1 MKTFK
6 KALAVLLAVLM
17 VAFSVPF
24 TAVANDKWDPV
35 VSLHVYN
42 YSAPDT
48 WGPFD
53 TNEAGDDYAQEVT
66 TLEAGSDYAVAFVL
80 TGITQFQMI
89 QLRSDKAIDTSIIQP
104 VYYSY
109 GNRGKLV
116 VTYPAYGTINDPNK
130 CFMNGLE
137 SNDVGEGTTFV
148 DNPSYW
154 SVDEVCIAKSN
165 GLTPATVTGKTHFK
179 GTFNPTAPDDFNG
192 TYDMDGTL
200 IQVIG
205 LRAVKDISV
214 EDLYAAFDFHI
225 NEVNNNF
232 VRDEDKVDHA
242 LKFEPVSSGTTET
255 EYTFTPIS
263 GDPVKVMVPEGTDPL
278 TMAPPL
284 TPDETRYSHDA
295 EASTHTKNTYSWV
308 ADGANAYKEVKTADT
323 QPCDNKVT
331 DETNSTC
338 KVPGYTEY
346 TCSVCN
352 YSYKDY
358 KELVDHDFSK
368 VVSSTAGDCQTV
380 GSTTYECSYGCGQTK
395 TVDGA
400 YGAHKLVKHDAVAST
415 CTVAGNSEYYTCS
428 VCGKMFSDA
437 GAANEISAIPALPL
451 ASHTFTNYKNNNDA
465 TCQKNATET
474 ATCDVCGTA
483 TDTRE
488 IADSTVAHQFTVEVS
503 STPGTCV
510 AKATTTYSCA
520 FGCGTT
526 DVVEGA
532 LDPSNHAGSEVS
544 ADNAVAPTRKDA
556 GKEADTICSACKA
569 VIKEGAVIPALGV
582 NVTVAGSALGTVT
595 INDEA
600 ISNDVKNLAYA
611 SSYTLKAT
619 PAENAEF
626 VGWMVGNRIVSTET
640 TYTTN
645 AYADV
650 TYVPVFAEKS
660 ASTFTVTF
668 MDSYGNV
675 VKTVSSADLPLA
687 ELPEATQYAGL
698 VFDSWSMTLDQ
709 VNDLTDSATVYA
721 NYKNDEVQTYTINA
735 DNCTITIDGV
745 DYPGTATAT
754 YNTKVTVKANDGAE
768 KTWKVNGAVAGFG
781 AEYTFYCGSDVT
793 ITTED
798 VVAAK
803 PVVSAVSMTKANGS
817 YRVKFLATRSIP
829 DGYKLVESGFVYGK
843 AMAAEDLV
851 LENVGKVVGTDNGTL
866 KQMVCSNTSGDG
878 QFAVNY
884 GVKAMNQTACARA
897 YIIYTDGVKTT
908 VDYSEA
914 MIYTY

>member
-6 KALAVLLAVLM
+6 KALAVLLAALM

-24 TAVANDKWDPV
+24 TALAVDTANV
-35 VSLHVYN
+35 HMEVYN
-42 YSAPDT
+42 IVGASGVVY
-48 WGPFD
+48 WGPKD
-53 TNEAGDDYAQEVT
+53 ESTAEPVKNVEAGKT
-66 TLEAGSDYAVAFVL
+66 YAVAFVAK
-80 TGITQFQMI
+80 GITEMTIFQL
-89 QLRSDKAIDTSIIQP
+89 Q
-104 VYYSY
+104 
-109 GNRGKLV
+109 GKL
-116 VTYPAYGTINDPNK
+116 DSSK
-130 CFMNGLE
+130 
-137 SNDVGEGTTFV
+137 
-148 DNPSYW
+148 
-154 SVDEVCIAKSN
+154 
-165 GLTPATVTGKTHFK
+165 LTPATVTANRK
-179 GTFNPTAPDDFNG
+179 GVLTITPDAFNAATEKMDFVADDMNSLDVTGGGSYKFAYPSRIDSSLNFVLSVICTTGSTISGQTYVDGGWDGTDYNGVTLDG
-192 TYDMDGTL
+192 TYM
-200 IQVIG
+200 
-205 LRAVKDISV
+205 AVFYMQAKENMTID
-214 EDLYAAFDFHI
+214 ELYGAFDFSKS
-225 NEVNNNF
+225 EDLFVCDNNQADG
-232 VRDEDKVDHA
+232 VLTWGPET
-242 LKFEPVSSGTTET
+242 SGSTET
-255 EYTFTPIS
+255 EYTFTPLV
-263 GDPVKVMVPEGTDPL
+263 GDPVKVMVPDGTDPL
-278 TMAPPL
+278 TMAPAL
-284 TPDETRYSHDA
+284 TPDETSYTHDA

-323 QPCDNKVT
+323 KPCDNKVT

-338 KVPGYTEY
+338 TVPGYTEY

-358 KELVDHDFSK
+358 KKLVDHDFSK

-400 YGAHKLVKHDAVAST
+400 YGAHKLVKHDAVPST

-675 VKTVSSADLPLA
+675 VKTVSSAELPLA

-781 AEYTFYCGSDVT
+781 AEYTFYCGSNVT

-798 VVAAK
+798 VVTAK
-803 PVVSAVSMTKANGS
+803 PVVSAVSMTKADGS

-843 AMAAEDLV
+843 GVAAEDLI
-851 LENVGKVVGTDNGTL
+851 LENVGAKVGADNTVL
-866 KQMVCSNTSGDG
+866 KQMVCSNNAAEG
-878 QFAVNY
+878 QFAVNF
-884 GVKAMNQTACARA
+884 GIKAMNSTACARA
-897 YIIYTDGVKTT
+897 YIIYTDGVRTT

>member
-6 KALAVLLAVLM
+6 KALAVLLAALM

-24 TAVANDKWDPV
+24 TALAEGQDINVHLV
-35 VSLHVYN
+35 VYN
-42 YSAPDT
+42 IYGEKNNVG
-48 WGPFD
+48 WGPND
-53 TNEAGDDYAQEVT
+53 ESTAEPVSNLQSGET
-66 TLEAGSDYAVAFVL
+66 YAVAFVAK
-80 TGITQFQMI
+80 GITDFTRFQIQCPMDSTKIVASHPTADRKGNVTVEEDVTNVLPAEPQFFAAD
-89 QLRSDKAIDTSIIQP
+89 LNSFDNGAT
-104 VYYSY
+104 
-109 GNRGKLV
+109 
-116 VTYPAYGTINDPNK
+116 GTFSERP
-130 CFMNGLE
+130 L
-137 SNDVGEGTTFV
+137 SFV
-148 DNPSYW
+148 DTQHILNLSGLIVGGATFNGSSYLDGGW
-154 SVDEVCIAKSN
+154 DGTDYNGVTLDGTYLAVMYMTAKQDMTVDELYSAFNFEGKKEDNYYRDIEAKE
-165 GLTPATVTGKTHFK
+165 KF
-179 GTFNPTAPDDFNG
+179 
-192 TYDMDGTL
+192 YITL
-200 IQVIG
+200 G
-205 LRAVKDISV
+205 P
-214 EDLYAAFDFHI
+214 ET
-225 NEVNNNF
+225 
-232 VRDEDKVDHA
+232 
-242 LKFEPVSSGTTET
+242 SGSTET
-255 EYTFTPIS
+255 EYTFTPLV

-323 QPCDNKVT
+323 KPCDYKVT

-338 KVPGYTEY
+338 TVPGYTEY

-483 TDTRE
+483 TNTRE
-488 IADSTVAHQFTVEVS
+488 IADSTVAHQFTVEES

-611 SSYTLKAT
+611 SSYKLKAT

-675 VKTVSSADLPLA
+675 VKTVSSAELPLA

-709 VNDLTDSATVYA
+709 VNDLKDSATVYA

-745 DYPGTATAT
+745 DYQGTATAT

-781 AEYTFYCGSDVT
+781 AEYTFYCGSNVT

-803 PVVSAVSMTKANGS
+803 PVVSAVSMTKADGS

-897 YIIYTDGVKTT
+897 YIIYTDGVKTN